1 MKFVENTAM
10 IAAAL
15 YVLALCALAL
25 FQRSLL
31 YFPGGPLLTPAQAG
45 VEKIETLHL
54 ATQDGETLLAWF
66 APPEPGRPL
75 ILYFHGNGGA
85 LADRAIRFREMLA
98 SGYGLLAIAY
108 RGYPGST
115 GSPTQ
120 DGLLLDGEAAF
131 AEAERR
137 GFTDKR
143 LVVMG
148 ESLGTGV
155 ATILAS
161 RHKAAALVLDSPYL
175 SVLHVAQQRYWFFPI
190 GWLMRD
196 PYRSDLAIG
205 AVEAPLLVAH
215 GEDDPIIPIAE
226 AHGLF
231 ALANEP
237 KKFIA
242 VPHAGHLVL
251 GRPEVYAQVEA
262 FLDGRRAPPSAY

>member
-1 MKFVENTAM
+1 MALVGNAAM
-10 IAAAL
+10 VVAAL
-15 YVLALCALAL
+15 YVLTLCVLAL
-25 FQRSLL
+25 FQRRLL

-66 APPEPGRPL
+66 ARPQPGRPL

-85 LADRAIRFREMLA
+85 LADRALRFREMLA

-115 GSPTQ
+115 GRPTQ
-120 DGLLLDGEAAF
+120 EGLLLDGEAAF

-137 GFTDKR
+137 GFTDGR

-155 ATILAS
+155 ATILAA
-161 RHKAAALVLDSPYL
+161 RHKAAALVLDSPFL
-175 SVLHVAQQRYWFFPI
+175 SVLHVAQTRYRFFPI

-205 AVEAPLLVAH
+205 AVDMPLLVAH
-215 GEDDPIIPIAE
+215 GESDPIIPIAE
-226 AHGLF
+226 ARGLF
-231 ALANEP
+231 ALAKEP
-237 KKFIA
+237 KRFIA
-242 VPHAGHLVL
+242 VPRAGHLVL
-251 GRPEVYAQVEA
+251 GRPEVYEQVEA
-262 FLDGRRAPPSAY
+262 FIDGR